1 MYDRSS
7 VPAFRQTGVMV
18 GIVLS
23 TASPT
28 LAREAGERAAVETT
42 QLFAFHSDFA
52 TNLNDALIEG
62 GRARNAGKPE
72 LFHTGEEESCFG
84 ELPRPVQAA
93 WDHAVDYYAEI
104 ISAERWSGRQQFSI
118 RLDLA
123 GVEELK
129 EARRLRDV
137 GIARSFRGAAAPAY
151 EACRWSAQDG
161 ENRRW
166 IDALVPLLSV
176 HEKAVSLRLADLY
189 EQPLAGLPIRVD
201 VVETV
206 NWSGATTIL
215 LDPVGGHIVISN
227 EADRGPVSL
236 EYVFHEASHV
246 LMGRGHPVRNALA
259 EAAEQLGVR
268 LPRDLWHA
276 VLFYTTGDTVRRT
289 LAEAGEPAYTPM
301 IFSGNIFE
309 SFHEPMES
317 AWRAYLE
324 GECTLTEAALDLIR
338 ALGDGE
344 VDSP

>member
-1 MYDRSS
+1 MH
-7 VPAFRQTGVMV
+7 AFRETGVMV
-18 GIVLS
+18 GVILS
-23 TASPT
+23 LATPT
-28 LAREAGERAAVETT
+28 FAQEPRERAAVATT
-42 QLFAFHSDFA
+42 RHFAFHSDFA
-52 TNLNDALIEG
+52 TNLNDALIES
-62 GRARNAGKPE
+62 GRARKAGKPE
-72 LFHTGEEESCFG
+72 LFRTGNEESCFG
-84 ELPRPVQAA
+84 GLPRPAQAA
-93 WDHAVDYYAEI
+93 WDHAVAYYAEI
-104 ISAERWSGRQQFSI
+104 ISPERWSGRQQFSI

-123 GVEELK
+123 GAEELE
-129 EARRLRDV
+129 EARDLRDV

-151 EACRWSAQDG
+151 EACRWTTQDA

-176 HEKAVSLRLADLY
+176 HEEAVSLRLADLY
-189 EQPLAGLPIRVD
+189 SEPLAGLPIRVD

-227 EADRGPVSL
+227 EAESGPVSL
-236 EYVFHEASHV
+236 EYVFHEASHL

-259 EAAEQLGVR
+259 EAAEQLDVQ
-268 LPRDLWHA
+268 LPRNLWHA
-276 VLFYTTGDTVRRT
+276 VLFYTTGDAVRRT

-301 IFSGNIFE
+301 IFSGNIFK

-324 GECTLTEAALDLIR
+324 GERSLEEAALDLIR